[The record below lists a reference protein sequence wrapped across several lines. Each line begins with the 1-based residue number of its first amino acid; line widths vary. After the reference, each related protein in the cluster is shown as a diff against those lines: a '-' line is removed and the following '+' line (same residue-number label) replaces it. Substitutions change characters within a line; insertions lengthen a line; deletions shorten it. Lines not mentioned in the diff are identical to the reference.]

1 MSNHTCSVSI
11 VEEMNSGS
19 SYISHVYNHKSE
31 ETRAGHETKRNS
43 LPFSALPPPQ
53 PFSTITNRCFT
64 FISWYNLCHEF
75 E

>member
-1 MSNHTCSVSI
+1 MSAKYSKKFKVLAFARTFVD
-11 VEEMNSGS
+11 
-19 SYISHVYNHKSE
+19 HKSE
-31 ETRAGHETKRNS
+31 ETRAGDETKRNS

-53 PFSTITNRCFT
+53 PFSTTTNRCFT